1 MTTVEEK
8 VYEIVGDCMGRTSE
22 SLTHDHSFTN
32 DLGADSLD
40 TVEIVMQFENAF
52 DIVITDADAEAIQTV
67 GKAIQ
72 YLKSKTAS

>member
-1 MTTVEEK
+1 MTTIEDK
-8 VYEIVGDCMGRTSE
+8 VYEIVCEHMGRTRD

-52 DIVITDADAEAIQTV
+52 NIQIPDEDAEAIQTV

-72 YLKSKTAS
+72 YITSKTS